1 MDRIFNKT
9 KESNNKSDDE
19 TALVLEKSTNELLDK
34 LEKDG
39 YDKLSNINKSLP
51 INPSNKDVA
60 ESLMNI
66 IQNGA
71 NEFREKTGR
80 NMSYAE
86 MRQAYG

>member
-39 YDKLSNINKSLP
+39 YDKLSNINNSLP

-71 NEFREKTGR
+71 NEFKEKTGR